1 MYDAPRWASGLQ
13 IPGEQEHIMRSP
25 HRLLVTTAAAIGL
38 GLGATAVGAAQP
50 AALSAQDSDF
60 LVAVHQGNMTEMLS
74 GAGAAAMGTCQQ
86 VRDLGPILV
95 ADHTRLEAMG
105 AAVAIPNGV
114 ALPLMPTA
122 DQSQQMR
129 DTAMKTGRDYDLAW
143 LHMQEGFHV
152 QTLQAGA
159 TETAQGSSPQVTALV
174 QNAAPVV
181 QHHLDMIRDALA
193 VC

>member
-1 MYDAPRWASGLQ
+1 
-13 IPGEQEHIMRSP
+13 MRSP
-25 HRLLVTTAAAIGL
+25 HRLLVVTAAAVGL
-38 GLGATAVGAAQP
+38 GLGATGVGAAQP

-60 LVAVHQGNMTEMLS
+60 LVAVHQGNLTEMLS

-86 VRDLGPILV
+86 VRDLGPVLV
-95 ADHTRLEAMG
+95 TDHTRLEAMG

-114 ALPLMPTA
+114 ALPLMPSA
-122 DQSQQMR
+122 DQTQQMR
-129 DTAMKTGRDYDLAW
+129 ETAMKTGRDYDLAW

-159 TETAQGSSPQVTALV
+159 TETAQGSSPQVTALA
-174 QNAAPVV
+174 QNAAPMV